1 MHIVIYKCACLVI
14 RLCDINH
21 LEKTM
26 TQIPKW
32 TGGPGPDDR
41 DPESSRHYSPHYSPL
56 LTLFTLNHPTVT
68 VTRNPNRKNS
78 DFIPAQNNAQ

>member
-41 DPESSRHYSPHYSPL
+41 DPESSRHYFPPLFPTFNTFYTKPPHGNRDPESEPEKQR
-56 LTLFTLNHPTVT
+56 FH
-68 VTRNPNRKNS
+68 TRPK
-78 DFIPAQNNAQ
+78 